1 LAVGDIAFKKIDERT
16 GVYAEPS
23 VLKKAAW
30 EFADMGKM
38 VTAAEQLYGPY
49 RWGRYD
55 VLVLPPSF
63 PYGGMENPNLTFA
76 TPTVIAGDRSLV
88 SLIAHE
94 LAHSWSG
101 NLVTNA
107 TWNDAWLNEGFT
119 TYFERRIVEAVY
131 SKEEVKMQEV
141 LGRQTLEKVVAEKG
155 ATSKDTQLK
164 GDFDGRDPDES
175 LSEVIYEKGY
185 AFLRTIEETAGRA
198 RLDSFLKYYFNTY
211 AFKSLNTEQFIT
223 ALHEQLI
230 KDDTIMID
238 KINIDAW
245 VFQPGIPTNIP
256 ATGSAD
262 FNDID
267 SVLANF
273 HKTPAKGLNKG
284 IKSTNEIL
292 YFLNHLPT
300 DITPDEMIALDKAF
314 KFTQSGNAEI
324 AAVWYRLAIQH
335 QYAVANSNIEKFLMT
350 VGRRKFVVPLYKEL
364 IKTPEGKKWAKSI
377 YEKARGNY
385 HPVTYTTVDGL
396 LK

>member
-131 SKEEVKMQEV
+131 SKEEAKMQEV

-185 AFLRTIEETAGRA
+185 AFLRTIEETAGRV

-300 DITPDEMIALDKAF
+300 DITPDEMTALDKEF

-335 QYAVANSNIEKFLMT
+335 QYAVANSNIEKFLT
-350 VGRRKFVVPLYKEL
+350 
-364 IKTPEGKKWAKSI
+364 
-377 YEKARGNY
+377 
-385 HPVTYTTVDGL
+385 
-396 LK
+396 